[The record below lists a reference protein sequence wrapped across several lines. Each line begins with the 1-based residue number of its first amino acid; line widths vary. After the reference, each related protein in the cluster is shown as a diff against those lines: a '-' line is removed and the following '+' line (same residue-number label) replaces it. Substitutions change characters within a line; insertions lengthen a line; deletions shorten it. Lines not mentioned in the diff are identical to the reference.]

1 MPPTLYLMYLSR
13 SDEQIAATLL
23 PDVIYVGHT
32 MQVGLPG
39 RHLAQRVL
47 INISSHAALLPTL
60 V

>member
-1 MPPTLYLMYLSR
+1 MYLSR

-39 RHLAQRVL
+39 RHFAQHVL
-47 INISSHAALLPTL
+47 INIPSHHAALLPIQ